1 MEEEQSMERTNM
13 KSSDIF
19 SKISS
24 IKLGKKDYYDSN
36 IFFVPEEIDR
46 VIFNEHALVYLW
58 NDKGVRRVYF
68 AANDAEALR
77 PLLEE
82 MPSKSGI
89 EMIGKQ
95 LNHETETVILDAGYR
110 LFETY
115 ARASIYNLK
124 EDVYKNIPDKY
135 KEIDIWDII
144 QYAERKHAQD
154 IYDLLYDTFD
164 PFTSHLPS
172 LDQILEDIDRR
183 NVVVVT
189 EDDHVRG
196 FIIFKVIGKKV
207 YIEQIINRGKS
218 VYMHALYMGVLEKAM
233 ADGINIAYSWVKE
246 GNERAY
252 ALMRRYS
259 YQWEGIKNF
268 AYRKEQ

>member
-1 MEEEQSMERTNM
+1 MERTNM

-19 SKISS
+19 SKISL
-24 IKLGKKDYYDSN
+24 IKRGKRNYYDSN
-36 IFFVPEEIDR
+36 VFSVPEEIDH

-68 AANDAEALR
+68 AANDAEALQ
-77 PLLEE
+77 PLLKE

-89 EMIGKQ
+89 EIIGKQ
-95 LNHETETVILDAGYR
+95 LNHETETVILNAGYR

-115 ARASIYNLK
+115 ARASIYNLR

-135 KEIDIWDII
+135 KGIDIWDII

-172 LDQILEDIDRR
+172 LDQILEDIDHR
-183 NVVVVT
+183 NVVVVI
-189 EDDHVRG
+189 ENGHVAG
-196 FIIFKVIGKKV
+196 FIIFKVIGRKV
-207 YIEQIINRGKS
+207 YIEQIINRGRS

-233 ADGINIAYSWVKE
+233 ADGINIAYTWVKE

-252 ALMRRYS
+252 ALMRRFN

>member
-1 MEEEQSMERTNM
+1 MERTNM
-13 KSSDIF
+13 KSNDIF
-19 SKISS
+19 TKISS
-24 IKLGKKDYYDSN
+24 IKRGKKDYYDSN
-36 IFFVPEEIDR
+36 IFFVPEEIDK
-46 VIFNEHALVYLW
+46 VVANEHAIVYAW
-58 NDKGVRRVYF
+58 NDKGVERVYF
-68 AANDAEALR
+68 AANDPEALR

-82 MPSKSGI
+82 MPPESGI

-95 LNHETETVILDAGYR
+95 LNHETEAVILDAGYR

-115 ARASIYNLK
+115 DRASIYNLK

-135 KEIDIWDII
+135 KDVNIWDII

-154 IYDLLYDTFD
+154 IYDMLYDTFD
-164 PFTSHLPS
+164 PFTSHLPT
-172 LDQILEDIDRR
+172 LDQIVVDIEHR
-183 NVVVVT
+183 NVVVVI
-189 EDDHVRG
+189 ENGHVAG
-196 FIIFKVIGKKV
+196 FIIFKVIGRKV
-207 YIEQIINRGKS
+207 YIEQIINRGRS

-233 ADGINIAYSWVKE
+233 ADGINIAYTWVKE

-252 ALMRRYS
+252 ALMRRFN